1 MNTNRQSVEV
11 ESRHHSQRL
20 ILYESISHEVWELGF
35 QSQPVHNKLTYL
47 WFRTVL
53 FLRNTFS
60 TRRPVSLVLGAT
72 GSSKT
77 FSAETLCQIFGVE
90 YHLCNCSQL
99 TPQGIV
105 GTNLA
110 EEITNFYLDFV
121 SKKHMPWGGAKGLLI
136 LDEVHC
142 LTPSIN
148 GHHGPTILHELLP
161 ILGGQAIPSDTD
173 RSAIERAKKMEIE
186 LPPLIPT
193 APLAVLALGSFDG
206 ELTRPTGRRLGF
218 QPGKEARGCELSGMT
233 AKEIY
238 DTLEEKSGIPG
249 ELLGR
254 LSVPPVV
261 LEPPD
266 GQAFRRVLASEGP
279 YNPLQ
284 GLLLDLLG
292 EQDCDVSV
300 SKATLDRLIEGALD
314 RGLGYRS
321 LRQVCEEFVVE
332 RVADILVMAERGEVR
347 M

>member
-1 MNTNRQSVEV
+1 MKMN
-11 ESRHHSQRL
+11 SQIAEAEDSHYSKKL
-20 ILYESISHEVWELGF
+20 GLYERVSNELLELGF
-35 QSQPVHNKLTYL
+35 QTGEVHNKLTYL
-47 WFRTVL
+47 WFRILL
-53 FLRNTFS
+53 FLGNPFS
-60 TRRPVSLVLGAT
+60 SRRPVSLILGAT

-77 FSAETLCQIFGVE
+77 FSAETLCHKFGIE
-90 YHLCNCSQL
+90 HHLCNCSQL

-110 EEITNFYLDFV
+110 EEITNFYMDFV
-121 SKKHMPWGGAKGLLI
+121 SEKHMPWGGAKGLLI

-142 LTPSIN
+142 LTPSVN
-148 GHHGPTILHELLP
+148 GYHGPAILHELLP
-161 ILGGQAIPSDTD
+161 ILGGQAIPSNTD
-173 RSAIERAKKMEIE
+173 KSAVERAKKMEIE

-206 ELTRPTGRRLGF
+206 GLTRPTGRRLGF
-218 QPGKEARGCELSGMT
+218 QPCMGAKGSELSGMT
-233 AKEIY
+233 AKDLY
-238 DTLEEKSGIPG
+238 GALEEKSGIPG

-254 LSVPPVV
+254 MTVPPVV

-300 SKATLDRLIEGALD
+300 SKATLDTIIEAALD

-332 RVADILVMAERGEVR
+332 RVVDILVMAERGEVR
-347 M
+347 V

>member
-1 MNTNRQSVEV
+1 MNTNTQSAEVKSRQG
-11 ESRHHSQRL
+11 SRCL
-20 ILYESISHEVWELGF
+20 TLYEGISHELWELGF
-35 QSQPVHNKLTYL
+35 QSRLVHKKLAYL
-47 WFRTVL
+47 WFRILL
-53 FLRNTFS
+53 FLRSPFS
-60 TRRPVSLVLGAT
+60 AKRPVSLILGAT

-77 FSAETLCQIFGVE
+77 FSTETLCKKMGIE

-110 EEITNFYLDFV
+110 EEITNFYMDFI
-121 SKKHMPWGGAKGLLI
+121 SEKHMPWGGAKALLI

-161 ILGGQAIPSDTD
+161 VLGGQAIPSNTD
-173 RSAIERAKKMEIE
+173 RLSNERAKKMEIE
-186 LPPLIPT
+186 LPPFIPT

-206 ELTRPTGRRLGF
+206 ELTRPRGRRLGF
-218 QPGKEARGCELSGMT
+218 QPGQGARGCELSGMT

-254 LSVPPVV
+254 LSVPPVI

-300 SKATLDRLIEGALD
+300 SKATLDTLIEAALD

-332 RVADILVMAERGEVR
+332 RVANILVMAEKGEVR
-347 M
+347 V